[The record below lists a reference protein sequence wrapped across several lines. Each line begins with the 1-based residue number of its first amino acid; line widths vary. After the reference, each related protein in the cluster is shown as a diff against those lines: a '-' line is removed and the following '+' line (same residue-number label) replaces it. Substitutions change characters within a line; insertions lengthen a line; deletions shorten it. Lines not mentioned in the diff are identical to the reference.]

1 MRLSKNHLKTLRE
14 APSDAVLESH
24 KLLVRANMIK
34 QEAAGVYMFPKLGWR
49 VVRKLE
55 EIIRQEMDY
64 IDCQEIKMPHVNPAE
79 LWQETGRWY
88 AYGPELWRIKDRAG
102 NNFILNPT
110 CEEMF
115 TDFVRKEWSSYREL
129 PFSLYHIQ
137 TKWRDE
143 SRPRYG
149 LLRTREFIMKDAY
162 SFDDTPENLDIAY
175 MRQYHAYEKI
185 FTRMDLDYRIVEA
198 DNGPIGGSKSHEFS
212 ALSDWGESDILYCDN
227 CGMAATIERAE
238 FTDEKQVLEPGEEMQ
253 PTEIVYT
260 PNTKTIEDVCNYLN
274 IDVKRSI
281 KNLMFATYNEDLT
294 LKEYVACFVRGDR
307 SVNMIKLVNALN
319 VAEHYIEFAD
329 ESVMADECG
338 CVPGFTGPI
347 GLKNCKIVV
356 DTELVG
362 TINMMAGACKED
374 HHMTGVCYGRDYKG
388 DIEVDIKELHEG
400 DPCPHCGKPVNYRRG
415 IEVGQVFKLGLKYS
429 ESMNTTFK
437 DDQGVEHPYWMGCYG
452 IGVTRSMQAIV
463 EQHHD
468 ENGIIWPMSA
478 APYHVIITVVKPE
491 DEVQLNMA
499 YDLENKLELAGVEVM
514 VDDRDERPGV
524 KFKDADLIGIPVRI
538 TVGRDAAE
546 GKVEYKL
553 RREADKEILPVE
565 EALQKAIDIVNL
577 EKDGRCFFSR
587 LPEETLK
594 AH

>member
-34 QEAAGVYMFPKLGWR
+34 QEAAGVYMFPKLGYR
-49 VVRKLE
+49 VVRKIE

-88 AYGPELWRIKDRAG
+88 AYGPELWRIKDRNG
-102 NNFILNPT
+102 NDFVLNPT

-115 TDFVRKEWSSYREL
+115 TDFVRKEWSSYKEL
-129 PFSLYHIQ
+129 PFSIYHIQ

-162 SFDDTPENLDIAY
+162 SFDDNEENLDIAY

-198 DNGPIGGSKSHEFS
+198 DNGPIGGSRSHEFS

-227 CGMAATIERAE
+227 CGMAATVERAE
-238 FTDEKQVLEPGEEMQ
+238 FTDEKQAPEEMQ
-253 PTEIVYT
+253 PIEVVFT
-260 PNTKTIEDVCNYLN
+260 PGTKTIDDVCDYLKL
-274 IDVKRSI
+274 DVKKSI
-281 KNLMFATYNEDLT
+281 KNLMFATYNEDLS
-294 LKEYVACFVRGDR
+294 LKEYVACFIRGDR

-329 ESVMADECG
+329 ESVMADQCG

-347 GLKNCKIVV
+347 GLKNCRIVV
-356 DTELVG
+356 DSELVD
-362 TINMMAGACKED
+362 TVNMCAGANKED
-374 HHMTGVCYGRDYKG
+374 HHMTGVCYGRDYVG
-388 DIEVDIKELHEG
+388 DIVVDIKELHEG
-400 DPCPHCGKPVNYRRG
+400 DPCPHCGQPVKFRRG
-415 IEVGQVFKLGLKYS
+415 IEVGQVFKLGTKYS
-429 ESMNTTFK
+429 DSMKTMFK
-437 DDQGVEHPYWMGCYG
+437 DEKGEEHPYLMGCYG

-468 ENGIIWPMSA
+468 ENGIIWPMA
-478 APYHVIITVVKPE
+478 TAPYHVIVTVINAK
-491 DEVQLNMA
+491 DETQLNLA
-499 YDLENKLELAGVEVM
+499 YEIEKQLEMKGVEVM

-524 KFKDADLIGIPVRI
+524 KFKDADLIGIPIRI
-538 TVGRDAAE
+538 TVGKMAGED
-546 GKVEYKL
+546 KVEYKL
-553 RREADKEILPVE
+553 RRGGDMEVLTTADAIAKAKALVDE
-565 EALQKAIDIVNL
+565 EG
-577 EKDGRCFFSR
+577 DGRCFFTR
-587 LPEETLK
+587 LSEETM
-594 AH
+594 ASH

>member
-34 QEAAGVYMFPKLGWR
+34 QEAAGVYMFPKLGYR
-49 VVRKLE
+49 VVRKIE

-88 AYGPELWRIKDRAG
+88 AYGPELWRIKDRNG
-102 NNFILNPT
+102 NDFILNPT

-115 TDFVRKEWSSYREL
+115 TDFVRKEWSSYKEL

-137 TKWRDE
+137 SKWRDE

-162 SFDDTPENLDIAY
+162 SFDDTPENLDVAY

-227 CGMAATIERAE
+227 CGMAATVERAE
-238 FTDEKQVLEPGEEMQ
+238 FTDEKQAPEEMQ
-253 PTEIVYT
+253 PVEAVFT
-260 PNTKTIEDVCNYLN
+260 PGTKTIEDVCNYLN
-274 IDVKRSI
+274 LDVKKSI
-281 KNLMFATYNEDLT
+281 KNLMFATYNDDLT
-294 LKEYVACFVRGDR
+294 LREYVACFIRGDR

-329 ESVMADECG
+329 ESIMADQCG

-347 GLKNCKIVV
+347 GLKNCRIVV
-356 DTELVG
+356 ESELVD
-362 TINMMAGACKED
+362 TVNMCAGANKED
-374 HHMTGVCYGRDYKG
+374 HHMTGVCYGRDYVG
-388 DIEVDIKELHEG
+388 DLVVDIKELHEG
-400 DPCPHCGKPVNYRRG
+400 DPCPHCGKPVQFRRG

-437 DDQGVEHPYWMGCYG
+437 DENGEEHPYWMGCYG

-468 ENGIIWPMSA
+468 ENGIIWPVA
-478 APYHVIITVVKPE
+478 TAPYHVIVTVINAK
-491 DEVQLNMA
+491 DEAQLGLA
-499 YDLENKLELAGVEVM
+499 YEIEKQLEMKGVEVM

-524 KFKDADLIGIPVRI
+524 KFKDADLIGIPIRI
-538 TVGRDAAE
+538 TVGKLAGE

-553 RREADKEILPVE
+553 RRGGDMEVLTADEAMAKAK
-565 EALQKAIDIVNL
+565 ALVDL
-577 EKDGRCFFSR
+577 EGDGRYFFSR
-587 LPEETLK
+587 LSEETLN

>member
-34 QEAAGVYMFPKLGWR
+34 QEAAGVYMFPKLGYR
-49 VVRKLE
+49 VVRKIE

-64 IDCQEIKMPHVNPAE
+64 VDCQEIKMPHVNPAE

-88 AYGPELWRIKDRAG
+88 AYGPELWRIKDRNG
-102 NNFILNPT
+102 NDFILNPT
-110 CEEMF
+110 CEEIF
-115 TDFVRKEWSSYREL
+115 TDFVRKEWSSYKEL

-162 SFDDTPENLDIAY
+162 TFDDSPENLDIAY

-212 ALSDWGESDILYCDN
+212 ALSDWGESDILYCDD
-227 CGMAATIERAE
+227 CGMAATVERAE
-238 FTDEKQVLEPGEEMQ
+238 FTDEKQAPEEPQAVEV
-253 PTEIVYT
+253 VYT
-260 PNTKTIEDVCNYLN
+260 PGTKTIDDVCDYLKL
-274 IDVKRSI
+274 DVKKSI
-281 KNLMFATYNEDLT
+281 KNLMFATYNEDLS
-294 LKEYVACFVRGDR
+294 LKEYVACFIRGDR

-329 ESVMADECG
+329 ESIMADQCG

-347 GLKNCKIVV
+347 GLKNCRIVV
-356 DTELVG
+356 DTELVD
-362 TINMMAGACKED
+362 TVNMCAGANKED
-374 HHMTGVCYGRDYKG
+374 HHMTGVCYGRDYVG
-388 DIEVDIKELHEG
+388 DTVVDIKELHEG
-400 DPCPHCGKPVNYRRG
+400 DPCPHCGKPVKFRRG

-429 ESMNTTFK
+429 EGMNTTFK
-437 DDQGVEHPYWMGCYG
+437 DENGEEHPYWMGCYG
-452 IGVTRSMQAIV
+452 IGVTRTMQAIV

-468 ENGIIWPMSA
+468 ENGIIWPIA
-478 APYHVIITVVKPE
+478 TAPYHVIVTVINSK
-491 DEVQLNMA
+491 DETQLNLA
-499 YDLENKLELAGVEVM
+499 YEIEKDLEMKGVEVM

-524 KFKDADLIGIPVRI
+524 KFKDADLIGIPIRI
-538 TVGRDAAE
+538 TVGKLAGE

-553 RREADKEILPVE
+553 RRGGDMEVLTAE
-565 EALQKAIDIVNL
+565 EAKAKAKALVDL
-577 EKDGRCFFSR
+577 EGDGRYFFSR
-587 LPEETLK
+587 LSEETIN